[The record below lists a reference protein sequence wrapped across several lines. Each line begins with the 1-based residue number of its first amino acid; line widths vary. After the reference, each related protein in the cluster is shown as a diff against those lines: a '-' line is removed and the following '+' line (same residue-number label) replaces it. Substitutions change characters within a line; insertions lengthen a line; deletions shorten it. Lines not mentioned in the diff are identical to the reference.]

1 MFEEEQGRQNY
12 FNLMG
17 VLSFWIALL
26 NLDQNIE
33 QSKAQDIHKANDEQQ
48 KAILSKIHEEFEEQ
62 NAMLKAIEE
71 KINKILEK
79 LEE

>member
-1 MFEEEQGRQNY
+1 MLEDQGRQDY

-26 NLDQNIE
+26 NLEQNIE

-48 KAILSKIHEEFEEQ
+48 KAILSRIHEEFEKQ
-62 NAMLKAIEE
+62 NAMLKTIEE
-71 KINKILEK
+71 KIDKICNKL
-79 LEE
+79 